1 MQLLECPSVAVIG
14 GENAVYVSQFP
25 KMIPNEVFLSHSSR
39 DEEFVSKLAEVL
51 CHHGI
56 PVWYS
61 KTNILGAQQWHD
73 EIGNALK
80 RCDWFLV
87 VLSPN
92 SVDSMWVK
100 RELIFALQQ
109 NRFENKI
116 VPIIYQHCD
125 YEQLSWVLSSFQMI
139 NFQDA
144 FDDGCRDILRLWGIG
159 YQIL

>member
-1 MQLLECPSVAVIG
+1 
-14 GENAVYVSQFP
+14 
-25 KMIPNEVFLSHSSR
+25 MIPSEAFLSHSSR
-39 DEEFVSKLAEVL
+39 DQEFVSKLVEVL
-51 CHHGI
+51 RHHGI

-61 KTNILGAQQWHD
+61 KTNILTAQQWHD
-73 EIGNALK
+73 EIGKALK

-109 NRFENKI
+109 NRLENKI
-116 VPIIYQHCD
+116 VPIIYQPCD
-125 YEQLSWVLSSFQMI
+125 YEQLSWVLPTFQII

-144 FDDGCRDILRLWGIG
+144 FDDGCREILRRWGVG

>member
-1 MQLLECPSVAVIG
+1 
-14 GENAVYVSQFP
+14 
-25 KMIPNEVFLSHSSR
+25 MILSEAFLSHSSQ
-39 DEEFVSKLAEVL
+39 DQEFVSKLVEVL
-51 CHHGI
+51 RHHGI

-116 VPIIYQHCD
+116 VPIIYQPCN

-139 NFQDA
+139 NFQEA
-144 FDDGCRDILRLWGIG
+144 FEDGCRDILRLWGVG